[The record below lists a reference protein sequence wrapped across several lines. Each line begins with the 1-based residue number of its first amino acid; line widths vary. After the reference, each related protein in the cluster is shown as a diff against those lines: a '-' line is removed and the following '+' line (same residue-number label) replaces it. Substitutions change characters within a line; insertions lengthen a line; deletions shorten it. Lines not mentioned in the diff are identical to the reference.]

1 MFSCNISCNG
11 LYADVQYESTDDKNK
26 DTFDIIQ
33 KSYNSYKN
41 SFALNIEF
49 YQDSYKEVDL
59 SMLDHYIYD
68 NAYVKDYPDLI
79 FVDIFFD
86 TATYDEITRD
96 VKVMFKFQDFYRKE
110 NSRQVSIESALSLI
124 GGTLGLLTGFSI
136 LSGVEVIYF
145 LIRFFVSLSGHKG
158 RKKG

>member
-11 LYADVQYESTDDKNK
+11 LYADVQHESTDDKNR

-49 YQDSYKEVDL
+49 YQASNKQVDL

-68 NAYVKDYPDLI
+68 NAYVKEYPDLI

-96 VKVMFKFQDFYRKE
+96 VKVMF
-110 NSRQVSIESALSLI
+110 
-124 GGTLGLLTGFSI
+124 
-136 LSGVEVIYF
+136 
-145 LIRFFVSLSGHKG
+145 
-158 RKKG
+158 